1 MRDSRRDATTPPVF
15 AVAALSY
22 LLNCAL
28 GAAVALKVVD
38 TSRFRWLHHALFVVT
53 SASTAVAL
61 SSALWGRRRRT
72 SRRAA
77 LGLAPAV
84 VPLAVIP
91 FAGTRGRRH
100 PLVALSAAPFFAA
113 ALALAAEPDRR
124 K

>member
-1 MRDSRRDATTPPVF
+1 MRDRRLVTPPLFVL
-15 AVAALSY
+15 AALSY

-28 GAAVALKVVD
+28 GTAVATKVID
-38 TSRFRWLHHALFVVT
+38 TSRFRWLHHALFVLT
-53 SASTAVAL
+53 CATTAVAL
-61 SSALWGRRRRT
+61 GSGIRSGRRAPRA
-72 SRRAA
+72 RAA
-77 LGLAPAV
+77 VALAPAV

-113 ALALAAEPDRR
+113 SLVVLALDPDRR

>member
-1 MRDSRRDATTPPVF
+1 MF
-15 AVAALSY
+15 AMAALSY

-28 GAAVALKVVD
+28 GAAVATKLVD
-38 TSRFRWLHHALFVVT
+38 TSRFRWLHHALYILT
-53 SASTAVAL
+53 SASTAAAL
-61 SSALWGRRRRT
+61 SSALWGIPRRR

-77 LGLAPAV
+77 LALAPAV

-100 PLVALSAAPFFAA
+100 PLVALCAAPFFVASLIA
-113 ALALAAEPDRR
+113 PTIDPDRR